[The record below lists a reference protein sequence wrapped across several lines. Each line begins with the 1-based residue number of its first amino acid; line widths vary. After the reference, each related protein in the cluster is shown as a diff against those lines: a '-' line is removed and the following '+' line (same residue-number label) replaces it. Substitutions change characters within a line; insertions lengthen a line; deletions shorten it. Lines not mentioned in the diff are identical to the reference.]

1 MARATIKNILNF
13 NEHFKRATI
22 VKLEENYR
30 STDTILHHA
39 NALIEHNRDRLGKK
53 LVGTK
58 DKGSSIKVYESHD
71 ENEETRKIVDDIK
84 NCYNQMK
91 KLKILQ
97 FYLE

>member
-39 NALIEHNRDRLGKK
+39 NALIEHNRDRLGKN
-53 LVGTK
+53 L
-58 DKGSSIKVYESHD
+58 
-71 ENEETRKIVDDIK
+71 
-84 NCYNQMK
+84 
-91 KLKILQ
+91 
-97 FYLE
+97 